1 MRRGRLSDVAAVE
14 RAVLAG
20 IQLLWVAT
28 DTRAIYAAAV
38 TSLDRINGE
47 TLCTIVACG
56 GRDRARWLPLI
67 AVLEDFARAEG
78 CRAIRILGR
87 RGWARALPDYRITR
101 IVLEKP
107 LEPLKKEIA

>member
-1 MRRGRLSDVAAVE
+1 MRRGRLSDFAAVE

-20 IQLLWVAT
+20 AQLLWLAA
-28 DTRAIYAAAV
+28 DTRTIYAAAV
-38 TSLDRINGE
+38 TSLDVVNGE
-47 TLCTIVACG
+47 KLCTIVACG
-56 GRDRARWLPLI
+56 GRARALWLPLI

-101 IVLEKP
+101 IVLEKQLKP
-107 LEPLKKEIA
+107 LEHDS